1 MEEAPYPAINRV
13 INSEI
18 IHQYFGYWPNF
29 HDAEVIKVTFE
40 THITGRY
47 SVTFVIEAF
56 EMLAEVD
63 AQGFYKQAKQCLI
76 EIQFSG
82 VEEIDFKYFNFQNV
96 LFEFWFEEQGSLI
109 KGIFNSST
117 GMEATVVAEEALVL
131 SLAPIKSVT
140 KRGSRGGAQPLGY

>member
-1 MEEAPYPAINRV
+1 MEEEPYLAMNRV
-13 INSEI
+13 VNSEI
-18 IHQYFGYWPNF
+18 IHQHFGYWPTF
-29 HDAEVIKVTFE
+29 HDAEVVKVTFE
-40 THITGRY
+40 AHATGRY

-56 EMLAEVD
+56 ETLAEVD

-82 VEEIDFKYFNFQNV
+82 IEEIDFKYFTFQNV

-109 KGIFNSST
+109 KGIFSSST

-131 SLAPIKSVT
+131 SLTSIKSVT
-140 KRGSRGGAQPLGY
+140 QRGPHGGAQRLG